1 MCCSPRGHK
10 ESDTIER
17 LNNNNVRGSMA
28 MSPSGFWVI
37 CNVGLKKNVC
47 VCVCIYIYI
56 YVLAL
61 FHDVNSPA

>member
-1 MCCSPRGHK
+1 MGEISAYHM
-10 ESDTIER
+10 
-17 LNNNNVRGSMA
+17 SMA